1 VQRLLHGVHDLR
13 LDGLDIGGEVPEEII
28 LGNPAEALRID
39 IDVRHPGGRR
49 PLREQRADRLTL
61 VEPERR
67 DVDEADDVRCVG
79 AERGD
84 DLASEEWPV
93 RTVGP
98 LWRVSTWR
106 TLATSS
112 ASELSGS

>member
-1 VQRLLHGVHDLR
+1 
-13 LDGLDIGGEVPEEII
+13 
-28 LGNPAEALRID
+28 
-39 IDVRHPGGRR
+39 VRHPGGRR

-106 TLATSS
+106 TLATAS